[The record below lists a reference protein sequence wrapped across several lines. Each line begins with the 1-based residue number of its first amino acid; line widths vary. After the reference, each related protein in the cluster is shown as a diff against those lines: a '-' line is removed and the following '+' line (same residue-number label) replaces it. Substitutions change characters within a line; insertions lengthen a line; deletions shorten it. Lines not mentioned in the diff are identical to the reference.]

1 MAMGVSTQ
9 GNFMPSLALSVPASH
24 VLRFTST
31 PTFYLQGTRLWSSS
45 LQCHSLTAQ
54 NSHFLMAEDKK
65 VAVNGPPLM
74 SGEAKITNIKRSFVA
89 ETEKASNRHHVIAGV
104 IKVASNCNSLVD
116 RAAKDSLNGQ
126 QLPAGS
132 RNCEEVKR
140 ESNGNK
146 MVAINGHRQGNS
158 QQKKYLRNTNLS
170 PMYVS
175 KGGAYSQVLNRGSEY
190 GILSPELVQCNGLE
204 GTVFCP
210 GKTENNYTSSSLEK
224 EYMRGSLQAGDGN
237 YEEAKRKSNG
247 NKMVAING
255 HRQGNL
261 LPKRQI
267 RTSHLGQG
275 KYVKEGVAYSQV
287 SNRGLEYGISSPDCS
302 QHNGLEGRVLSPVK
316 TECDD
321 IGRRTWSLRASD
333 ATVTT
338 VSSLPEK
345 NYSSHQNSLTQKV
358 NSRPTAKKGFAATN
372 KVNTLSPFEKETE
385 MYRTMSR
392 NAARIQS
399 VETSKTYPASGSAD
413 TSSQHDMLHTIPA
426 SDIKEISYVSKT
438 GYKDQKA
445 SSEKNS
451 LQEPELECTLVDTDG
466 FHLSLGRQVV
476 DKEKIGHNTDNM
488 SPGIINHATCH
499 FGSDVQLQPENL
511 ISERE
516 GENRKGKR
524 SLSNIVEDNKEG
536 MPTNDKFIW
545 SHNIEM
551 DDLKATSGIDNEF
564 VETKIEKLPSELKDD
579 NWKEG
584 GSWGIRAENE
594 DTFVMNNNFTS
605 PSNSEV
611 SASNQVFT
619 GVSDCKGTEVED
631 KLDRLY
637 KQIFIVDNV
646 KDAKMVV
653 GKLMG
658 EYRNLVHAC
667 DTEVADID
675 VKTESPV
682 GHGKIIC
689 FSVYCGLEASFG
701 DGKSCVWV
709 DVLDG
714 GEDVLSVF
722 APYFEDPSIRK
733 VLHNYSFDRHIL
745 GNHGINVC
753 GFYADT
759 MHLARLWNSARR
771 EEGGYS
777 LEALTMDPKVMNGS
791 SVAGKDELIEGK
803 MSMKI
808 LFGKRKIKKDG
819 SEGKTISI
827 APVEELQKTE
837 RMPWICYSALDSI
850 STWRL
855 WKSLQKK
862 LKNTVWIFQGDSK
875 HTMYDFYE
883 EYWRPFGELLVQM
896 ESRGMLVDRDYLS
909 KMEEVA
915 IVEQEKAASQFK
927 SWAATYCP
935 DAKYMNVG
943 SGTQVR
949 QLLFGGSPNKKDLTL
964 VMPNERSMK
973 VPNVD
978 NFVEE
983 GKKVPGKFRNIT
995 LRGLGV
1001 TLEVEKYTVSGWPAV
1016 SSAALRAFA
1025 GKVSV
1030 DYSNLEDEGEDE
1042 YATDLDDDSAM
1053 LTTSGVNIGAK
1064 NTENKVEEDL
1074 SVYGTAYKAFGGGKQ
1089 GKEACHAFAAL
1100 CEVSSINTLISNFL
1114 QPLQGNAISGAD
1126 GRVHCSLNINTET
1139 GRLSARKPN
1148 LQNQPALEKDR
1159 YKIRQAFIANPGNSL
1174 IVADYGQLELR
1185 ILAHLSNCK
1194 SMLDAFKAGGDFHS
1208 RTAMN
1213 MYPHVRDAVEKNNV
1227 LLEWDPQ
1234 PDEEKPPIPLLKD
1247 VFATERRKAKMLNF
1261 SIAYGKTAVGL
1272 SKDWKVTL
1280 QEAKETVKLWYNER
1294 KEVLQWQEERKH
1306 EAQTKQCVYTLLGR
1320 ARHLPCLKS
1329 ASFGQK
1335 GHIERAAINT
1345 PVQGSAADV
1354 AMCAMLEIA
1363 RNVRLKELGWTLLLQ
1378 VHDEVIL
1385 EGPIETAEEA
1395 KSLVVDCMSYPFYG
1409 KNILQ
1414 VDLAVDAKYAPNWY
1428 AAK

>member
-1 MAMGVSTQ
+1 MAMRVSKQ
-9 GNFMPSLALSVPASH
+9 GNFMPSLPLSAPARH
-24 VLRFTST
+24 ALRFAST
-31 PTFYLQGTRLWSSS
+31 PTFYFCRQGSRPWSSS
-45 LQCHSLTAQ
+45 LQCHSTAQ
-54 NSHFLMAEDKK
+54 NSHVLMAEDKK
-65 VAVNGPPLM
+65 VAVESPSLM
-74 SGEAKITNIKRSFVA
+74 SGEAKILNKKHPFIVERQ
-89 ETEKASNRHHVIAGV
+89 KASNRPHVMAGV
-104 IKVASNCNSLVD
+104 TNFASNGISLAD
-116 RAAKDSLNGQ
+116 RAVKDSVNGH
-126 QLPAGS
+126 QLQAGD
-132 RNCEEVKR
+132 RNREEVKR

-146 MVAINGHRQGNS
+146 MVAFIAQGQDNL
-158 QQKKYLRNTNLS
+158 QQKRNLRTTRQRQVNGRKCG
-170 PMYVS
+170 V
-175 KGGAYSQVLNRGSEY
+175 YSQVSNRGSEY
-190 GILSPELVQCNGLE
+190 GVLSPVCDQGNGLE
-204 GTVFCP
+204 ARVFCP
-210 GKTENNYTSSSLEK
+210 GKTESKSTSSRLKK
-224 EYMRGSLQAGDGN
+224 ELILGSVQTGDGN
-237 YEEAKRKSNG
+237 CEEARRESNG
-247 NKMVAING
+247 KKMVAFNG
-255 HRQGNL
+255 HSQSNFWA
-261 LPKRQI
+261 KRQKKM
-267 RTSHLGQG
+267 SHLGEG
-275 KYVKEGVAYSQV
+275 EYVKESVAYSQV
-287 SNRGLEYGISSPDCS
+287 SNRGVAYGISSSDRS
-302 QHNGLEGRVLSPVK
+302 QNNGWEGRVLSPVK
-316 TECDD
+316 TGCND
-321 IGRRTWSLRASD
+321 IGPRTWLLQASD
-333 ATVTT
+333 ATVTI
-338 VSSLPEK
+338 SRLPEQC
-345 NYSSHQNSLTQKV
+345 YSSHQNSSTQKI
-358 NSRPTAKKGFAATN
+358 NPRPTIQKGFAATN
-372 KVNTLSPFEKETE
+372 KVNDRRNWQEETE
-385 MYRTMSR
+385 KFIAMTRDAVS
-392 NAARIQS
+392 IKGLK
-399 VETSKTYPASGSAD
+399 TSKTHPASGTPD
-413 TSSQHDMLHTIPA
+413 TSSQHNVLHTIPA
-426 SDIKEISYVSKT
+426 SDIKQVSYASKT
-438 GYKDQKA
+438 GYEDKKA
-445 SSEKNS
+445 SSEKKS
-451 LQEPELECTLVDTDG
+451 IQEQELVFKVNKNDFRLP
-466 FHLSLGRQVV
+466 LGRQVV
-476 DKEKIGHNTDNM
+476 YKEKIGHNIENM
-488 SPGIINHATCH
+488 STGTTNHVTCD
-499 FGSDVQLQPENL
+499 FGSEDRVQLEKL

-516 GENRKGKR
+516 DKNRKGYR
-524 SLSNIVEDNKEG
+524 SYGNITKDNKEG
-536 MPTNDKFIW
+536 RPANGKCIR
-545 SHNIEM
+545 SHNIET
-551 DDLKATSGIDNEF
+551 DVLKLTSGIDNEF
-564 VETKIEKLPSELKDD
+564 TEPKLEKLPSELKDD
-579 NWKEG
+579 NWQEEG
-584 GSWGIRAENE
+584 FWGIRAENE
-594 DTFVMNNNFTS
+594 DTCVMNNNFTS
-605 PSNSEV
+605 SSKCKI
-611 SASNQVFT
+611 SASNQVVV
-619 GVSDCKGTEVED
+619 GVSDCKGTDVKD

-646 KDAKMVV
+646 KDAKIVV

-689 FSVYCGLEASFG
+689 FSIYCGSEASFG
-701 DGKSCVWV
+701 GDKSCVWV
-709 DVLDG
+709 DILDG

-733 VLHNYSFDRHIL
+733 VFHNYSFDRHIL

-771 EEGGYS
+771 DEGGYS

-791 SVAGKDELIEGK
+791 GVAGKDELIEGK
-803 MSMKI
+803 VSMKT

-837 RMPWICYSALDSI
+837 RMPWICYSALDSV

-875 HTMYDFYE
+875 HSMYDFYE

-896 ESRGMLVDRDYLS
+896 ESRGMLVDRVYLS

-915 IVEQEKAASQFK
+915 IVEQEKAASRFK

-949 QLLFGGSPNKKDLTL
+949 QLLFGGSPNKNDPNL
-964 VMPNERSMK
+964 VLPNERSMK

-978 NFVEE
+978 NFIEE
-983 GKKVPGKFRNIT
+983 GKKVPGKLRNIV

-1001 TLEVEKYTVSGWPAV
+1001 TMEVDKYTASGWPAV
-1016 SSAALRAFA
+1016 TSAALKAFA

-1030 DYSNLEDEGEDE
+1030 DYSILEDEGEDE
-1042 YATDLDDDSAM
+1042 YATDLDDDSAI
-1053 LTTSGVNIGAK
+1053 LTSSAVNGRENNTK
-1064 NTENKVEEDL
+1064 NNVEEDL

-1114 QPLQGNAISGAD
+1114 QPLQGEAISGAD

-1213 MYPHVRDAVEKNNV
+1213 MYPHVRDAVENNNV

-1280 QEAKETVKLWYNER
+1280 QEAKDTVKLWYKER

-1329 ASFGQK
+1329 ASYGQK

-1354 AMCAMLEIA
+1354 AMCAMLEIT